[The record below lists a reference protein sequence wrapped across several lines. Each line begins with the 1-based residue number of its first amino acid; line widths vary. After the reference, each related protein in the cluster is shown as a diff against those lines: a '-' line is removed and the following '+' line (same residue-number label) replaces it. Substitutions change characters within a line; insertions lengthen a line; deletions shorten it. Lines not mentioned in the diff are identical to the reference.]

1 MISLNLL
8 AEAAAPVTT
17 DGGIIEQIVSRL
29 HVEIDLLIA
38 QTVTFVIVL
47 FLVSKFGLKPLVA
60 ILEERKQKII
70 EIEAQS
76 EAIKGQLADAEA
88 EKAAVISKANENATR
103 IVAEAKTSA
112 ERIAETKQAEAES
125 NAAGIVA
132 RAEQQAQAD
141 KDAATAEIKSHFGK
155 LLASATTAVT
165 GKVLTDDDQSR
176 INEEA
181 ATSVKN

>member
-8 AEAAAPVTT
+8 AESAVHVSEDANL
-17 DGGIIEQIVSRL
+17 IEQIVTEL
-29 HVEIDLLIA
+29 HLKPELFWPQVA
-38 QTVTFVIVL
+38 TFAVVL
-47 FLVSKFGLKPLVA
+47 FVVSKFGIKPLVA
-60 ILEERKQKII
+60 VLEERKQKII
-70 EIEAQS
+70 EIEEKS

-88 EKAAVISKANENATR
+88 EKAAVISKANEDASR

-112 ERIAETKQAEAES
+112 EKIAETKQAEAETS
-125 NAAGIVA
+125 AASIVA

-141 KDAATAEIKSHFGK
+141 KDAATAEIKAHFGK

-165 GKVLTDDDQSR
+165 GKVLTDEDQSR